1 MVANG
6 SFAVFLHVLLPP
18 SKPLHFLQCISN
30 SVPKPST
37 VKYRVLTCNQQQ
49 SAQQIAQTSTMGH
62 STVHPPQT
70 FDAMWIVSSCFLY
83 CLRFAIVLVG
93 WLFFSFLMLLVFTWH
108 VVDTPAILSYKK
120 YGFIPFCALIW
131 RLSTQSFRRRTYC
144 TTALCN
150 SFVARPCNKVSW
162 RKDLQKC
169 FAWMIP
175 FSTRLVRACST
186 PALSK
191 SGPQK
196 LDTKTHK
203 QKCTKRCRAGRYLQR
218 FWCLVIICYHFCLG
232 SARGGAMINIHCRD

>member
-93 WLFFSFLMLLVFTWH
+93 CFFLFLMLLVFTWH

-120 YGFIPFCALIW
+120 IGVHSFLCANMASANTEFS
-131 RLSTQSFRRRTYC
+131 STNVLHNCVVQ
-144 TTALCN
+144 
-150 SFVARPCNKVSW
+150 
-162 RKDLQKC
+162 
-169 FAWMIP
+169 
-175 FSTRLVRACST
+175 
-186 PALSK
+186 
-191 SGPQK
+191 
-196 LDTKTHK
+196 
-203 QKCTKRCRAGRYLQR
+203 
-218 FWCLVIICYHFCLG
+218 
-232 SARGGAMINIHCRD
+232 